1 MDSTHKMMP
10 ETRKFKKILIA
21 NRGEIA
27 CRVIWTCKEMGI
39 RTVAVHSDVDR
50 DSLHVRFADEAACIG
65 PAPSAQS
72 YLNIP
77 AIISAAE
84 IFNVDAIHPG
94 YGFLA
99 ESSYFAEICAACNI
113 KFIGPPANIIS
124 LMGDKVK
131 ARRAMAQAGLPV
143 LPGSPD
149 PITSEAEGLKLA
161 REIGF
166 PVIVKASA
174 GGGGRGMR
182 IVQSEAELG
191 KALETASN
199 EAAAAFK
206 DGSVYIERYIQN
218 PRHIEIQVLADE
230 HGDCIH
236 LGERE
241 CSIQRRH
248 QKLLEEAPS
257 PVLSPELRNEMGNA
271 AVAACKKL
279 GYASAGTVEFLL
291 DQDNKFYFMEMN
303 TRIQVEHPV
312 TEMVT
317 LADIVRNQIR
327 IAEGERLG
335 YKQEDLMIVGHAI
348 ECRINAENPE
358 TFAPSPGLITAFNL
372 PGGPGVR
379 VDTYVYAGYKVPP
392 FYDSMIAKVITHART
407 RDLAIARMRR
417 ALEAMVIEGIKTTIP
432 LHLKIMDDPKFR
444 AGDISTSFMEYF
456 LAQDRSKTAQN
467 QSEVAALAGQS

>member
-1 MDSTHKMMP
+1 MMTSG
-10 ETRKFKKILIA
+10 TRKFKKILIA

-27 CRVIWTCKEMGI
+27 CRIIWTCKEMGI
-39 RTVAVHSDVDR
+39 KTVAVHSDVDR

-77 AIISAAE
+77 AIISTAE

-99 ESSYFAEICAACNI
+99 ESPYFAEICEACNI
-113 KFIGPPANIIS
+113 KFIGPQASIIR
-124 LMGDKVK
+124 LMGDKIE
-131 ARRAMAQAGLPV
+131 ARRVMHEAGLPV
-143 LPGSPD
+143 LPGSAAA
-149 PITSEAEGLKLA
+149 ITSEEEGLKLA
-161 REIGF
+161 HEIGF

-182 IVQSEAELG
+182 IVRSAEELG
-191 KALETASN
+191 KALETAST

-206 DGSVYIERYIQN
+206 DGTVYIERYIDQ

-230 HGDCIH
+230 FGDCIH

-257 PVLSPELRNEMGNA
+257 PVLTAELRKTMGEA

-279 GYASAGTVEFLL
+279 GYSSAGTVEFLL
-291 DQDNKFYFMEMN
+291 DANGKFYFMEMN
-303 TRIQVEHPV
+303 TRIPVEHPV
-312 TEMVT
+312 NEMVT
-317 LADIVRNQIR
+317 LADIVRTQSR
-327 IAEGERLG
+327 IAEGEPLG
-335 YKQEDLMIVGHAI
+335 YSQDDLLIVGHAI

-358 TFAPSPGLITAFNL
+358 TFAPSPGKISAFNL

-379 VDTYVYAGYKVPP
+379 VDTYVYAGYTVPS
-392 FYDSMIAKVITHART
+392 FYDSMIAKVIVHART
-407 RDLAIARMRR
+407 RELAIARMKR

-432 LHLKIMDDPKFR
+432 LHLKIMDDPRFR

-456 LAQDRSKTAQN
+456 LARNDRKN
-467 QSEVAALAGQS
+467 GGEAAAGGRRA

>member
-1 MDSTHKMMP
+1 MSSG
-10 ETRKFKKILIA
+10 TRKFRKILIA

-27 CRVIWTCKEMGI
+27 CRIIWTCKEMGI

-50 DSLHVRFADEAACIG
+50 DSLHVRYADEAACIG

-99 ESSYFAEICAACNI
+99 ESSYFAEICEACNI
-113 KFIGPPANIIS
+113 KFIGPSSQLIR
-124 LMGDKVK
+124 LMGDKVQ
-131 ARRAMAQAGLPV
+131 ARRAMKEAGLPIM
-143 LPGSPD
+143 PGSED
-149 PITSEAEGLKLA
+149 PITSEDEGLKIA

-182 IVQSEAELG
+182 VVRSEAELG
-191 KALETASN
+191 AALETAST

-206 DGSVYIERYIQN
+206 DGSVYIERFMEH

-230 HGDCIH
+230 HGNCIH

-257 PVLSPELRNEMGNA
+257 LVLSPEVRAEMGEA
-271 AVAACKKL
+271 SVAACKKL
-279 GYASAGTVEFLL
+279 GYASAGTIEFLL
-291 DQDNKFYFMEMN
+291 DKNNKFYFMEMN
-303 TRIQVEHPV
+303 TRIQVEHAV

-327 IAEGERLG
+327 IAEGEELG
-335 YKQEDLMIVGHAI
+335 FVQEDLLIVGHAI

-358 TFAPSPGLITAFNL
+358 TFAPSPGRITAFNL

-379 VDTYVYAGYKVPP
+379 VDTYVYAGYLVPP
-392 FYDSMIAKVITHART
+392 FYDSMIAKVIVHART
-407 RDLAIARMRR
+407 RELAIARMRR
-417 ALEAMVIEGIKTTIP
+417 ALEVMVIEGIKTTIP
-432 LHLKIMDDPKFR
+432 LHLKIMDDPKFQ
-444 AGDISTSFMEYF
+444 AGDISTGFMEEF
-456 LAQDRSKTAQN
+456 LAANAQK
-467 QSEVAALAGQS
+467 GQANVTQTVSLR

>member
-1 MDSTHKMMP
+1 MAFNP
-10 ETRKFKKILIA
+10 RKFKKILIA

-27 CRVIWTCKEMGI
+27 CRIIWTCKEMGI
-39 RTVAVHSDVDR
+39 KTVAVHSDVDR

-77 AIISAAE
+77 AIISTAE

-99 ESSYFAEICAACNI
+99 ESPYFAEICEACNI
-113 KFIGPPANIIS
+113 KFIGPSANIIR
-124 LMGDKVK
+124 LMGDKIE
-131 ARRAMAQAGLPV
+131 ARRAMNAAGLPIV
-143 LPGSPD
+143 PGSQSG
-149 PITSEAEGLKLA
+149 ITSEEEGIKIA
-161 REIGF
+161 RDIGY

-182 IVQSEAELG
+182 IVRSEQELG
-191 KALETASN
+191 KALETAST
-199 EAAAAFK
+199 EAAAAFN
-206 DGSVYIERYIQN
+206 DGSVYIERYIEK

-230 HGDCIH
+230 YGECIH

-248 QKLLEEAPS
+248 QKLMEEAPS
-257 PVLSPELRNEMGNA
+257 TVLTPELRKTMGEA
-271 AVAACKKL
+271 AVSACKEL
-279 GYASAGTVEFLL
+279 GYSSAGTVEFLL
-291 DQDNKFYFMEMN
+291 DAHGNYYFMEMN

-327 IAEGERLG
+327 IAEGEPLG
-335 YKQEDLMIVGHAI
+335 YTQDDLLIVGHAI

-358 TFAPSPGLITAFNL
+358 TFAPSPGVISAFNL

-379 VDTYVYAGYKVPP
+379 VDTFVYSGYQVTP
-392 FYDSMIAKVITHART
+392 FYDSLIAKVIVHART
-407 RDLAIARMRR
+407 RDLAIARMKR
-417 ALEAMVIEGIKTTIP
+417 ALEAMVIEGIKTTVP
-432 LHLKIMDDPKFR
+432 LHLKIMDDPRFR
-444 AGDISTSFMEYF
+444 AGDIGTDFMEYF
-456 LAQDRSKTAQN
+456 LTRNGRK
-467 QSEVAALAGQS
+467 AAAS